1 MNEECWTEKRR
12 VAILE
17 YGGHRDLK
25 EAKELASGY
34 LGGQCSRQ
42 GSNSAKAL
50 RLEPA
55 QHVAGSA
62 EKTVIKRECGEE

>member
-1 MNEECWTEKRR
+1 M
-12 VAILE
+12 E

-34 LGGQCSRQ
+34 LGGQCSKQ
-42 GSNSAKAL
+42 GNNSAKAL

-55 QHVAGSA
+55 QQVGGLA
-62 EKTVIKRECGEE
+62 EKTVIKTECGEELQEMAS